1 MGNYEATKQ
10 EVKNHLFA
18 RVPLI
23 IIRTSERERVERMM
37 RSISEEMRIK
47 IYYYTD
53 VKQVV
58 ALQGTGSKDVDRDPL
73 LFAQNLFRRNRGST
87 FVIGDVRRISEEN
100 AYSREILDSLYL
112 AMETAG
118 TIVLVT
124 PDYVWNRLAQFGL
137 MTVLD
142 YPDAEEREQQIRT
155 FIARYAARY
164 PIDWDEETVH
174 RAAMLLRGFTE
185 VQIDNILLSSMVAGK
200 GLTRSRLTDLT
211 SQKSR
216 LYAAVPC
223 VEEVAIPGSL
233 QVSGLENLK
242 KWIRERKKLFFI
254 SDEILEE
261 HGLTAPKG
269 ILLTGVPGCGKSLS
283 ARLIA
288 AEWEL
293 PLFRFDIGAIYDKWM
308 GESERKMHE
317 ALTFIDNMAPCVVW
331 IDEIEK
337 ALSVSDSGNDTGK
350 RVLGEFL
357 YWLQES
363 TGRVFLVATANN
375 IAALPAELFR
385 KGRFSE
391 IFFIDLPNARE
402 RRQSICQYLTRC
414 LGRTLTEEQLAVLTD
429 LSRGFSYSDIE
440 SVIKEAA
447 QHQLIHPEDPMEYEQ
462 IRSYFEGNISFAGT
476 NPEMVRS
483 IRRWGRERAVSAS
496 AGLPEDEKEDPERKG
511 TVPVSAGLPEDE
523 KEAPEKEAGLPE
535 KGVDES

>member
-1 MGNYEATKQ
+1 MGNFEATKQ

-37 RSISEEMRIK
+37 RIISQEMRIK

-58 ALQGTGSKDVDRDPL
+58 ALQGAGTGSKDVDRDPL

-142 YPDAEEREQQIRT
+142 YPDAGEREQQIRN
-155 FIARYAARY
+155 FINRYGTSY
-164 PIDWDEETVH
+164 PIDWDTETVR

-185 VQIDNILLSSMVAGK
+185 VQIGNILLSAMVAGK

-223 VEEVAIPGSL
+223 VEEVAIPKKL

-242 KWIRERKKLFFI
+242 KWITERKKLFFI

-308 GESERKMHE
+308 GESERKMHA

-375 IAALPAELFR
+375 VTALPAELFR

-391 IFFIDLPNARE
+391 IFFIDLPNAQE
-402 RRQSICQYLTRC
+402 RREAIRQYLTRC
-414 LGRTLTEEQLAVLTD
+414 LGITPAEEEMAALTE
-429 LSRGFSYSDIE
+429 LSNGFSYSDIE

-447 QHQLIHPEDPMEYEQ
+447 QHRLIHPEDPMEYKE
-462 IRSYFEGNISFAGT
+462 IRSYFESNISFAGT
-476 NPEMVRS
+476 NPEMVRG
-483 IRRWGRERAVSAS
+483 IRKWGRERAVPAS
-496 AGLPEDEKEDPERKG
+496 AGLPEDENDDPERKG
-511 TVPVSAGLPEDE
+511 TVDARACRPEIE
-523 KEAPEKEAGLPE
+523 TGLPE
-535 KGVDES
+535 KGVDQS